1 MVANNIVTWWV
12 GQVVLW
18 ASDMV
23 DMVSAV
29 AWWVF
34 IRVKD
39 REGEGGEGDEGVK
52 G

>member
-1 MVANNIVTWWV
+1 M
-12 GQVVLW
+12 LW

-39 REGEGGEGDEGVK
+39 RAGDGGEEEK
-52 G
+52 A